1 MVENKNV
8 AYSRNEARKN
18 MQAIERKSDWTK
30 KNIASNPTNIVVKR
44 GLLTYQ
50 ESTALSWTMR

>member
-18 MQAIERKSDWTK
+18 MQAIEILRE
-30 KNIASNPTNIVVKR
+30 A
-44 GLLTYQ
+44 
-50 ESTALSWTMR
+50 ESLGALEEVT